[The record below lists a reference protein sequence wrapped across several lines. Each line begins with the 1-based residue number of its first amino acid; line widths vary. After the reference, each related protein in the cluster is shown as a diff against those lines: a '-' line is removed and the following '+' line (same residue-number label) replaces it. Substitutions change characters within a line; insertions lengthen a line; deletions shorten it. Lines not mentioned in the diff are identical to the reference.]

1 MASMNIAQGGELPNI
16 EAKLSPKKHYCRKI
30 RRQGQVSAEMLG
42 KILTKGCNR
51 RERFIADSGTTI
63 PIVPASIAAR
73 NKVDVVEVDPDEP
86 GVLSASGHDLTII
99 GQATFYVK
107 FDIIQ
112 NPKKMRVLV
121 CKEEGD
127 EILIDVQ
134 SLVEWSI
141 LPPNFPEP
149 QDPKEKVRLTK
160 SVPKTKLAEVEE
172 SKGSER
178 TSIKFP
184 RSQEE

>member
-1 MASMNIAQGGELPNI
+1 MNIAQGGELPNT
-16 EAKLSPKKHYCRKI
+16 EATLSPMKHYCRKI

-51 RERFIADSGTTI
+51 RERFIA
-63 PIVPASIAAR
+63 
-73 NKVDVVEVDPDEP
+73 DPDEP

-134 SLVEWSI
+134 SLVSG
-141 LPPNFPEP
+141 PFFTQTFQNH
-149 QDPKEKVRLTK
+149 
-160 SVPKTKLAEVEE
+160 KTQKT
-172 SKGSER
+172 R
-178 TSIKFP
+178 
-184 RSQEE
+184 